1 MDIHAEIGPFPGG
14 RIALRVPYEK
24 NIIASIKRVPGRS
37 WHPEQKLWS
46 FPDRQEALDAILQA
60 LCAAGQENPNPGIP
74 KLTPSAPDLDA
85 FSSTLK
91 ARKYSR
97 KTISQY
103 LRNAHALREH
113 AGKDAS
119 SLTPDDV
126 KKYLSYLA
134 DCGASASTINVAISA
149 FELFLPGL
157 KDAMPGHQLKRPSKD
172 KVLPVVLSIH
182 EVKVI
187 LSSTTNLK
195 HKTMLSLIYSAGL
208 RVAEAATLK
217 IADIDRHRRQITVR
231 RGKGRKDRVTLLS
244 SSFVALLERYLAEYS
259 PREWLF
265 EGQDPREHI
274 SVRSIQHVFAAAC
287 TRAGIIKKATVH
299 SLRHSFATHLLEQ
312 GTDIRYIQELLGHKS
327 PATTMVYTHVS
338 TVSFRNIVNPLDSF
352 DKRSYMKYAFLFTAN
367 ALHFSIMNKFYF

>member
-1 MDIHAEIGPFPGG
+1 MSIHAKIGPFPGG

-24 NIIASIKRVPGRS
+24 SLIALIKRVPGRS
-37 WHPEQKLWS
+37 WHPEEKLWS
-46 FPDRQEALDAILQA
+46 FPDHQEALDAILQA
-60 LCAAGQENPNPGIP
+60 LCAAELENQNPDIP
-74 KLTPSAPDLDA
+74 KPTPSAPDLDDFA
-85 FSSTLK
+85 STLK

-97 KTISQY
+97 NTISQY
-103 LRNAHALREH
+103 LQCARALREH

-119 SLTPDDV
+119 ALTPEDV
-126 KKYLSYLA
+126 KKYLSHLA
-134 DCGASASTINVAISA
+134 DRGASASAMNVALSA

-172 KVLPVVLSIH
+172 KVLPVVLSIP
-182 EVKVI
+182 EVRAI
-187 LSSTTNLK
+187 LSATTNLK

-208 RVAEAATLK
+208 RVAEAATMK
-217 IADIDRHRRQITVR
+217 IADIDRHRQQITVR

-244 SSFVALLERYLAEYS
+244 SSFTALLDRYLEEYA

-265 EGQDPREHI
+265 EGQDTRKHI
-274 SVRSIQHVFAAAC
+274 SVRSIQHVFAESCA
-287 TRAGIIKKATVH
+287 RAGIIKKATVH

-327 PATTMVYTHVS
+327 PTTTMVYTHVS

-352 DKRSYMKYAFLFTAN
+352 DEDA
-367 ALHFSIMNKFYF
+367 

>member
-1 MDIHAEIGPFPGG
+1 MHAEIKSFTGG
-14 RIALRVPYEK
+14 RIALRVPYDK
-24 NIIASIKRVPGRS
+24 ALIASIKRVRGWS
-37 WHPEQKLWS
+37 WHPEHRLWS
-46 FPDRQEALDAILQA
+46 FPDSQEALDAVLHA
-60 LCAAGQENPNPGIP
+60 LYRTGQPENV
-74 KLTPSAPDLDA
+74 TTACSPSPPEPELDA

-97 KTISQY
+97 KTIVQY
-103 LRNAHALREH
+103 LRYARALREY

-119 SLTPDDV
+119 ALTTHDV
-126 KKYLSYLA
+126 KSYLA
-134 DCGASASTINVAISA
+134 HLSERGASASAMNIALSA
-149 FELFLPGL
+149 FEILLPGL
-157 KDAMPGHQLKRPSKD
+157 KDAMQRNQLRRPSKD
-172 KVLPVVLSIH
+172 KTLPIVLSVA
-182 EVKVI
+182 EVKAL
-187 LSSTTNLK
+187 LSATTNLK

-217 IADIDRHRRQITVR
+217 IGDIDRDRRQITVR

-244 SSFVALLERYLAEYS
+244 NSFVALLDRYIAEYS

-265 EGQDPREHI
+265 EGQDPRGHI
-274 SVRSIQHVFAAAC
+274 SSRTIQHVFSASCAH
-287 TRAGIIKKATVH
+287 AGIKKKATVH

-352 DKRSYMKYAFLFTAN
+352 DDEVV
-367 ALHFSIMNKFYF
+367 

>member
-1 MDIHAEIGPFPGG
+1 MHAEIGPFPGG
-14 RIALRVPYEK
+14 RIALRVPYDK
-24 NIIASIKRVPGRS
+24 SLIASIKRVRGWS

-46 FPDRQEALDAILQA
+46 FPDRQESLDAVLQA
-60 LCAAGQENPNPGIP
+60 LCAAGQLNF
-74 KLTPSAPDLDA
+74 TPETLRPALPASDLDA
-85 FSSTLK
+85 FAATLK

-97 KTISQY
+97 KTVSQY
-103 LRNAHALREH
+103 LRCARGLREH
-113 AGKDAS
+113 SGRDAS
-119 SLTPDDV
+119 TLEPGHV
-126 KKYLSYLA
+126 KDYLA
-134 DCGASASTINVAISA
+134 HLADRGASASAMNVALSA

-157 KDAMPGHQLKRPSKD
+157 KDALRGHQLRRPSKD
-172 KVLPVVLSIH
+172 KALPVVLSIA
-182 EVKVI
+182 EVKAI
-187 LSSTTNLK
+187 LSATTNLK

-217 IADIDRHRRQITVR
+217 IGDIDRHRRQITVR

-244 SSFVALLERYLAEYS
+244 TSFVTLLDRYIAEYS

-265 EGQDPREHI
+265 EGQDPRGHI
-274 SVRSIQHVFAAAC
+274 SVRSIQHVFGAAC
-287 TRAGIIKKATVH
+287 ARAGIMKKATVH

-352 DKRSYMKYAFLFTAN
+352 DDEVV
-367 ALHFSIMNKFYF
+367 